1 VERPAGT
8 VPDSPG
14 SYQFKDAHGR
24 VIYVGKASSL
34 RARIASYFADPRT
47 LHPRTAA
54 MVEAAAT
61 VEWIEVR
68 NEVEALMLEYGLIKQ
83 HRPRFNVRLRDD
95 KTYPLLAVTVD
106 EPWPRAMVMRGRKR
120 RGTRYF
126 GPFAHAWAIRDTLDL
141 LLRTFPVRTCSP
153 AKYRQHERLGR
164 PCLLYHIK
172 KCAGPCVGA
181 VGPEEYR
188 AQVEGLTAFLDGD
201 SEPITEALEA
211 EMRDAAAAQ
220 DYERAARAR
229 DRLGAVHTALER
241 QQMVGERDEDVD
253 VVGLAESEL
262 EAAVQV
268 FHVRRGRVVGT
279 HGSIVDKVEDVGTAG
294 LLARVLGQMYGE
306 APVPGWPKAL
316 LVPEMPEGAEA
327 LAAWLTGLRGST
339 VEIRVPQRGDKRALA
354 ETVAHNAAE
363 ALTRHR
369 TRRASDHNARSRALA
384 ELQALLALPVAPLRI
399 ECYDMAHLQGTDYV
413 GSMVVLE
420 DGLPA
425 RREYRRFAI
434 RTVAGNDDYAA
445 MREVLSRR
453 LRAYL
458 AERDAPTEGG
468 GAERDAPAEGGGAER
483 DAPTRRAAAK
493 FRYPPQ
499 LLLVDGGKGQLSVA
513 VEVVR
518 ELGLADTIPV
528 AALAKEHEEVFVPG
542 SGVPVRVPRGSEAL
556 YMLQVVRDE
565 AHRFANAFHRERRG
579 TRMTRSALDGVPGLG
594 PVRRDRLVAH
604 FGTVA
609 KVRAASLED
618 LLALGWLPE
627 AVARGVYARLRETPD
642 APPLA

>member
-1 VERPAGT
+1 VQRPAGT
-8 VPDSPG
+8 IPDAPG

-24 VIYVGKASSL
+24 VIYVGKAASL
-34 RARIASYFADPRT
+34 RSRVSSYFADPRT

-95 KTYPLLAVTVD
+95 KSYPLLAVTVD
-106 EPWPRAMVMRGRKR
+106 EEWPRAMVMRGRKR

-126 GPFAHAWAIRDTLDL
+126 GPYAHAWAIRDTLDL

-181 VGPEEYR
+181 VSPEEYR

-201 SEPITEALEA
+201 TEPITEALEA
-211 EMRDAAAAQ
+211 EMRDAASAQ

-229 DRLGAVHTALER
+229 DRLGAVRTALER

-268 FHVRRGRVVGT
+268 FHVRRGRVVGS
-279 HGSIVDKVEDVGTAG
+279 HGSIVDKVEDVTRAG
-294 LLARVLGQMYGE
+294 LLARVLEQMYGE

-316 LVPEMPEGAEA
+316 LVPEPPEGADA
-327 LAAWLTGLRGST
+327 LAAWLSGLRGSA

-363 ALTRHR
+363 SLARHR
-369 TRRASDHNARSRALA
+369 ARRASDHNSRSRALA
-384 ELQALLALPVAPLRI
+384 ELQTLLRLPEAPLRI

-425 RREYRRFAI
+425 RREYRRFKI

-445 MREVLSRR
+445 MREVLARR

-458 AERDAPTEGG
+458 AERDASG
-468 GAERDAPAEGGGAER
+468 GADVAEAGAPSGA
-483 DAPTRRAAAK
+483 DRRAAAK

-513 VEVVR
+513 VDVVR
-518 ELGLADTIPV
+518 DLGLEDVIPV

-542 SGVPVRVPRGSEAL
+542 SGAPVRVPRGSEAL

-565 AHRFANAFHRERRG
+565 AHRFANAFHRELRG
-579 TRMTRSALDGVPGLG
+579 RRMTRSELDGIPGLG
-594 PVRRDRLVAH
+594 PARRARLVAH
-604 FGTVA
+604 FGGAA
-609 KVRAASLED
+609 KVRAATLEQ
-618 LLALGWLPE
+618 LLALGWLPD
-627 AVARGVYARLRETPD
+627 AVARAVHERLRGAPE

>member
-1 VERPAGT
+1 MQRPAGT
-8 VPDSPG
+8 IPDAPG

-24 VIYVGKASSL
+24 VIYVGKAASL
-34 RARIASYFADPRT
+34 RSRVSSYFADPRT

-95 KTYPLLAVTVD
+95 KSYPLLAVTVD
-106 EPWPRAMVMRGRKR
+106 EEWPRAMVMRGRKR

-126 GPFAHAWAIRDTLDL
+126 GPYAHAWAIRDTLDL

-181 VGPEEYR
+181 VSPEEYR

-201 SEPITEALEA
+201 TEPITEALEA
-211 EMRDAAAAQ
+211 EMRDAASAQ

-229 DRLGAVHTALER
+229 DRLGAVRTALER

-268 FHVRRGRVVGT
+268 FHVRRGRVVGS
-279 HGSIVDKVEDVGTAG
+279 HGSIVDKVEDVTRAG
-294 LLARVLGQMYGE
+294 LLARVLEQMYGE

-316 LVPEMPEGAEA
+316 LVPEPPEGADA
-327 LAAWLTGLRGST
+327 LAAWLSGLRGSA

-363 ALTRHR
+363 SLARHR
-369 TRRASDHNARSRALA
+369 ARRASDHNSRSRALA
-384 ELQALLALPVAPLRI
+384 ELQTLLRLPEAPLRI

-425 RREYRRFAI
+425 RREYRRFKI

-445 MREVLSRR
+445 MREVLARR

-458 AERDAPTEGG
+458 AERDASG
-468 GAERDAPAEGGGAER
+468 GADAPEAGAPSG
-483 DAPTRRAAAK
+483 AGRRAAAK

-513 VEVVR
+513 VDVVR
-518 ELGLADTIPV
+518 DLGLEDVIPV

-542 SGVPVRVPRGSEAL
+542 SGAPVRVPRGSEAL

-565 AHRFANAFHRERRG
+565 AHRFANAFHRELRG
-579 TRMTRSALDGVPGLG
+579 RRMTRSELDGIPGLG
-594 PVRRDRLVAH
+594 PARRARLVAH
-604 FGTVA
+604 FGGAA
-609 KVRAASLED
+609 KVRAATLEQ
-618 LLALGWLPE
+618 LLALGWLPD
-627 AVARGVYARLRETPD
+627 AVARAVHERLRGAPE

>member
-1 VERPAGT
+1 MQRPAGT
-8 VPDSPG
+8 IPDAPG

-24 VIYVGKASSL
+24 VIYVGKAASL
-34 RARIASYFADPRT
+34 RSRVSSYFADPRT

-95 KTYPLLAVTVD
+95 KSYPLLAVTVD
-106 EPWPRAMVMRGRKR
+106 EEWPRAMVMRGRKR

-126 GPFAHAWAIRDTLDL
+126 GPYAHAWAIRDTLDL

-181 VGPEEYR
+181 VSPEEYR

-201 SEPITEALEA
+201 TEPITEALEA
-211 EMRDAAAAQ
+211 EMRDAASAQ

-229 DRLGAVHTALER
+229 DRLGAVRTALER

-268 FHVRRGRVVGT
+268 FHVRRGRVVGS
-279 HGSIVDKVEDVGTAG
+279 HGSIVDKVEDVTRAG
-294 LLARVLGQMYGE
+294 LLARVLEQMYGE

-316 LVPEMPEGAEA
+316 LVPEPPEGADA
-327 LAAWLTGLRGST
+327 LAAWLSGLRGSA

-363 ALTRHR
+363 SLARHR
-369 TRRASDHNARSRALA
+369 ARRASDHNSRSRALA
-384 ELQALLALPVAPLRI
+384 ELQTLLRLPEAPLRI

-425 RREYRRFAI
+425 RREYRRFKI

-445 MREVLSRR
+445 MREVLARR

-458 AERDAPTEGG
+458 AERDASA
-468 GAERDAPAEGGGAER
+468 GADVAEAGASSG
-483 DAPTRRAAAK
+483 TGRRAAAK

-513 VEVVR
+513 VDVVR
-518 ELGLADTIPV
+518 DLGLEDVIPV

-542 SGVPVRVPRGSEAL
+542 SGAPVRVPRGSEAL

-565 AHRFANAFHRERRG
+565 AHRFANAFHRELRG
-579 TRMTRSALDGVPGLG
+579 RRMTRSELDGIPGLG
-594 PVRRDRLVAH
+594 PARRARLDAH
-604 FGTVA
+604 FGGAA
-609 KVRAASLED
+609 KVRAATLEQ
-618 LLALGWLPE
+618 LLALGWLPD
-627 AVARGVYARLRETPD
+627 AVARAVHERLRGR
-642 APPLA
+642 L

>member
-1 VERPAGT
+1 MQRPAGT
-8 VPDSPG
+8 IPDAPG

-24 VIYVGKASSL
+24 VIYVGKAASL
-34 RARIASYFADPRT
+34 RSRVSSYFADPRT

-95 KTYPLLAVTVD
+95 KSYPLLAVTVD
-106 EPWPRAMVMRGRKR
+106 EEWPRAMVMRGRKR

-126 GPFAHAWAIRDTLDL
+126 GPYAHAWAIRDTLDL

-181 VGPEEYR
+181 VSPEEYR

-201 SEPITEALEA
+201 TEPITEALEA
-211 EMRDAAAAQ
+211 EMRDAASAQ

-229 DRLGAVHTALER
+229 DRLGAVRTALER

-268 FHVRRGRVVGT
+268 FHVRRGRVVGS
-279 HGSIVDKVEDVGTAG
+279 HGSIVDKVEDVTRAG
-294 LLARVLGQMYGE
+294 LLARVLEQMYGE

-316 LVPEMPEGAEA
+316 LVPEPPEGADA
-327 LAAWLTGLRGST
+327 LAAWLSGLRGSA

-363 ALTRHR
+363 SLARHR
-369 TRRASDHNARSRALA
+369 ARRASDHNSRSRALA
-384 ELQALLALPVAPLRI
+384 ELQTLLRLPEAPLRI

-425 RREYRRFAI
+425 RREYRRFKI

-445 MREVLSRR
+445 MREVLARR

-458 AERDAPTEGG
+458 AERDASG
-468 GAERDAPAEGGGAER
+468 GADVAEAGAPSGAG
-483 DAPTRRAAAK
+483 RRAAAK

-513 VEVVR
+513 VDVVR
-518 ELGLADTIPV
+518 DLGLEDVIPV

-542 SGVPVRVPRGSEAL
+542 SGAPVRVPRGSEAL

-565 AHRFANAFHRERRG
+565 AHRFANAFHRELRGRRI
-579 TRMTRSALDGVPGLG
+579 TRSELDGTPGLG
-594 PVRRDRLVAH
+594 PARRARLVAH
-604 FGTVA
+604 FGGAA
-609 KVRAASLED
+609 KVRAATLEQ
-618 LLALGWLPE
+618 LLALGWLPD
-627 AVARGVYARLRETPD
+627 AVARAVHERLRGAPE

>member
-1 VERPAGT
+1 MERPAGPI
-8 VPDSPG
+8 PDAPG

-24 VIYVGKASSL
+24 VIYVGKATSL
-34 RARIASYFADPRT
+34 RQRVGSYFADPRT

-54 MVEAAAT
+54 MVEAAAS

-95 KTYPLLAVTVD
+95 KSYPLLAVTVD
-106 EPWPRAMVMRGRKR
+106 EEWPRAMVMRGRKR

-126 GPFAHAWAIRDTLDL
+126 GPFAHAWAIRGTLDL

-153 AKYRQHERLGR
+153 AKYGQHERLGR

-181 VGPEEYR
+181 VSPEEYR
-188 AQVEGLTAFLDGD
+188 AHVEGLTAFLDGD
-201 SEPITEALEA
+201 TDGITASLEA

-229 DRLGAVHTALER
+229 DRLGAVRTALER

-279 HGSIVDKVEDVGTAG
+279 HGSIVDKVEDVTRAG

-316 LVPEMPEGAEA
+316 LVPEPPEGAAA
-327 LAAWLTGLRGST
+327 LAEWLGGLRGSS

-363 ALTRHR
+363 ALARHR
-369 TRRASDHNARSRALA
+369 ARRASDHNARSRALA
-384 ELQALLALPVAPLRI
+384 ELQSLLGLPEAPLRI

-425 RREYRRFAI
+425 RREYRRFAL
-434 RTVAGNDDYAA
+434 RGVPGNDDYAA
-445 MREVLSRR
+445 MREVLGRR

-458 AERDAPTEGG
+458 AERDGAAPGG
-468 GAERDAPAEGGGAER
+468 EPAS
-483 DAPTRRAAAK
+483 RARSAK

-499 LLLVDGGKGQLSVA
+499 LLLVDGGKGQLGIA
-513 VEVVR
+513 LEVVR
-518 ELGLADTIPV
+518 ELGLEGAIPV

-542 SGVPVRVPRGSEAL
+542 SGAPVRIPRGSEAL

-565 AHRFANAFHRERRG
+565 AHRFANAYHRERRG
-579 TRMTRSALDGVPGLG
+579 RRMTRSELDGVPGLG
-594 PVRRDRLVAH
+594 PARLARLLAH
-604 FGTVA
+604 FGGA
-609 KVRAASLED
+609 AEVRRASIED

-627 AVARGVYARLRETPD
+627 AVARAVHARVHGAPE

>member
-1 VERPAGT
+1 MQRPAGT
-8 VPDSPG
+8 IPDAPG

-24 VIYVGKASSL
+24 VIYVGKAASL
-34 RARIASYFADPRT
+34 RSRVSSYFADPRT

-95 KTYPLLAVTVD
+95 KSYPLLAVTVD
-106 EPWPRAMVMRGRKR
+106 EEWPRAMVMRGRKR

-126 GPFAHAWAIRDTLDL
+126 GPYAHAWAIRDTLDL

-181 VGPEEYR
+181 VSPEEYR

-201 SEPITEALEA
+201 TEPITEALEA
-211 EMRDAAAAQ
+211 EMRDAASAQ

-229 DRLGAVHTALER
+229 DRLGAVRTALER

-268 FHVRRGRVVGT
+268 FHVRRGRVVGS
-279 HGSIVDKVEDVGTAG
+279 HGSIVDKVEDVTRAG
-294 LLARVLGQMYGE
+294 LLARVLEQMYGE

-316 LVPEMPEGAEA
+316 LVPEPPEGADA
-327 LAAWLTGLRGST
+327 LAAWLSGLRGSA

-363 ALTRHR
+363 SLARHR
-369 TRRASDHNARSRALA
+369 ARRASDHNSRSRALA
-384 ELQALLALPVAPLRI
+384 ELQTLLRLPEAPLRI

-425 RREYRRFAI
+425 RREYRRFKI

-445 MREVLSRR
+445 MREVLARR

-458 AERDAPTEGG
+458 AERDAPG
-468 GAERDAPAEGGGAER
+468 GADVAEAGASSG
-483 DAPTRRAAAK
+483 AGRRAAAK

-513 VEVVR
+513 VDVVR
-518 ELGLADTIPV
+518 DLGLEDVIPV

-542 SGVPVRVPRGSEAL
+542 SGAPVRVPRGSEAL

-565 AHRFANAFHRERRG
+565 AHRFANAFHRELRG
-579 TRMTRSALDGVPGLG
+579 RRMTRSELDGIPGLG
-594 PVRRDRLVAH
+594 PARRARLDAH
-604 FGTVA
+604 FGGAA
-609 KVRAASLED
+609 KVRAATLEQ
-618 LLALGWLPE
+618 LLALGWLPD
-627 AVARGVYARLRETPD
+627 AVARAVHERLRGAPE

>member
-1 VERPAGT
+1 MQRPAGT
-8 VPDSPG
+8 IPDAPG

-24 VIYVGKASSL
+24 VIYVGKAASL
-34 RARIASYFADPRT
+34 RSRVSSYFADPRT

-95 KTYPLLAVTVD
+95 KSYPLLAVTVD
-106 EPWPRAMVMRGRKR
+106 EEWPRAMVMRGRKR

-126 GPFAHAWAIRDTLDL
+126 GPYAHAWAIRDTLDL

-181 VGPEEYR
+181 VSPEEYR

-201 SEPITEALEA
+201 TEPITEALEA
-211 EMRDAAAAQ
+211 EMRDAASAQ

-229 DRLGAVHTALER
+229 DRLGAVRTALER

-268 FHVRRGRVVGT
+268 FHVRRGRVVGS
-279 HGSIVDKVEDVGTAG
+279 HGSIVDKVEDVTRAG
-294 LLARVLGQMYGE
+294 LLARVLEQMYGE

-316 LVPEMPEGAEA
+316 LVPEPPEGADA
-327 LAAWLTGLRGST
+327 LAAWLSGLRGSA

-363 ALTRHR
+363 SLARHR
-369 TRRASDHNARSRALA
+369 ARRASDHNSRSRALA
-384 ELQALLALPVAPLRI
+384 ELQTLLRLPEAPLRI

-425 RREYRRFAI
+425 RREYRRFKI

-445 MREVLSRR
+445 MREVLARR

-458 AERDAPTEGG
+458 AERDASA
-468 GAERDAPAEGGGAER
+468 GADVAEAGASSG
-483 DAPTRRAAAK
+483 TGRRAAAK

-513 VEVVR
+513 VDVVR
-518 ELGLADTIPV
+518 DLGLEDVIPV

-542 SGVPVRVPRGSEAL
+542 SGAPVRVPRGSEAL

-565 AHRFANAFHRERRG
+565 AHRFANAFHRELRG
-579 TRMTRSALDGVPGLG
+579 RRMTRSELDGIPGLG
-594 PVRRDRLVAH
+594 PARRARLDAH
-604 FGTVA
+604 FGGAA
-609 KVRAASLED
+609 KVRAATLEQ
-618 LLALGWLPE
+618 LLALGWLPD
-627 AVARGVYARLRETPD
+627 AVARAVHERLRGAPE